1 MTRGRVLI
9 GVPPASKAQRIERY
23 VDWVESLPLRVR
35 DIRNHPGHAARTGRF
50 KPDDWRAVEVE
61 FAKRRDQAAPIDT
74 IDAERAELVRDLV
87 VWVTDHPG
95 VSPLESGDFVTRFA
109 DATRA
114 ELRVALAHVG
124 RVAAI

>member
-9 GVPPASKAQRIERY
+9 GAPPASKAQRIERY

-61 FAKRRDQAAPIDT
+61 FARRRDQATSIDT
-74 IDAERAELVRDLV
+74 IAPDRADLVRDLV
-87 VWVTDHPG
+87 VWLTDHPG
-95 VSPLESGDFVTRFA
+95 VAPLESSDFVARFTEV
-109 DATRA
+109 TRA
-114 ELRVALAHVG
+114 ELRVALAHVA
-124 RVAAI
+124 RIAAI